1 MMIAK
6 NLISTMLTVLLLW
19 GIVASAYDSPPAIPD
34 NTIYGHVF
42 DAQTGKPLSSV
53 LMYCLICSP
62 NMTNSKG
69 YYEFRRCFSALT
81 TYTIDCVKTGYRKY
95 SRTVTTDLRGKA
107 QVDFY
112 IQPEVKTAFMNATSI
127 IPVQIQV

>member
-1 MMIAK
+1 MISK
-6 NLISTMLTVLLLW
+6 NPFSTMLIVLFIL
-19 GIVASAYDSPPAIPD
+19 GIVASTDNSPPAIPD

-53 LMYCLICSP
+53 LMYCRTCSP

-69 YYEFRRCFSALT
+69 YYEFGRCFSALT
-81 TYTIDCVKTGYRKY
+81 TYTIDCVKTRYRTY
-95 SRTVTTDLRGKA
+95 SRTVTTDLQGKA

-112 IQPEVKTAFMNATSI
+112 LQPEVKNAFMNATSI
-127 IPVQIQV
+127 LASL

>member
-1 MMIAK
+1 MISR
-6 NLISTMLTVLLLW
+6 NLLSTMLIAFFIL
-19 GIVASAYDSPPAIPD
+19 GIVASTDNSPPAIPD

-53 LMYCLICSP
+53 LMYCRTCSP

-69 YYEFRRCFSALT
+69 YYEFGRCFSALT
-81 TYTIDCVKTGYRKY
+81 TYTIDCVKTGYRTY
-95 SRTVTTDLRGKA
+95 SRTVTSDLQGKA

-112 IQPEVKTAFMNATSI
+112 LQPEVKTAFRNATSI
-127 IPVQIQV
+127 LASV